1 MSEGE
6 TERSKWRR
14 EQECVS
20 ECMGEPLR
28 RKTFP
33 ALISCSPRCG
43 CSEYV
48 VTVTIGRILVVCL
61 FKMVLNHVIYW
72 NAVRYRVLNKAA
84 EVKLK
89 FLKMCILN
97 TVTSF
102 SLVSCP
108 ERHEIRTHILSES

>member
-1 MSEGE
+1 MPVARQHAVEVSVIIFDFSWERESEGE

-33 ALISCSPRCG
+33 ALISCSHRCG

-48 VTVTIGRILVVCL
+48 VTVTIGTILVVCL
-61 FKMVLNHVIYW
+61 FKMVLNHVIYC
-72 NAVRYRVLNKAA
+72 NAVRYCVLNKAA
-84 EVKLK
+84 KVKFFFK
-89 FLKMCILN
+89 KSAF
-97 TVTSF
+97 
-102 SLVSCP
+102 
-108 ERHEIRTHILSES
+108 

>member
-1 MSEGE
+1 
-6 TERSKWRR
+6 
-14 EQECVS
+14 
-20 ECMGEPLR
+20 MGEPLR

-89 FLKMCILN
+89 LKKVHFEYSCIIFTGFL
-97 TVTSF
+97 
-102 SLVSCP
+102 P
-108 ERHEIRTHILSES
+108 REA